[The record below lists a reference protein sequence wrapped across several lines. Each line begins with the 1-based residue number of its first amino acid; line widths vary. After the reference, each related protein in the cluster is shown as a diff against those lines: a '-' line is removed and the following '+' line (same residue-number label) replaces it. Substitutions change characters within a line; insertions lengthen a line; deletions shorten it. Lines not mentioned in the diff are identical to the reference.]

1 MPKDLG
7 GDAATKKRK
16 ENNYRAKKRSMS
28 TDTKA
33 PHSLENLDVGL
44 PKHPVTESHEPTSDC
59 TPPCDVQKPEIKQ
72 LPTPLDASIPFR
84 TQFRILTAVQGWLE
98 EAIFEFFQKWLPEA
112 LEAKDIDVAE
122 KVELT
127 DWADTIGKEMKA
139 LPKAATGRIPGTSL
153 MQELRATYQL
163 RNAALKRQQLSSNRL
178 LELLGAASNLVTIMK
193 DDTKSTLIVTLI
205 GEIQTGSRIVESRLE
220 VAKEALVNDSEI
232 IEGMKNTLTEILVKA
247 NKNAYTRCERNRTG
261 VGITLDLF
269 LDNTR
274 KGSTSGGQMAI
285 FEDELLRL
293 QESQDTFLPQDL
305 QLQDSNLS
313 QAGSMQIVR
322 SAKLSGKNREEGGV
336 ESGEQ
341 DGEECD
347 KEDGKEDVMI
357 SSNSLRH
364 AADGKAGVH
373 DAFRA
378 DGSSAGT
385 SSALKVPIY
394 AEDSQ
399 GNSKDYPKAIHPLS
413 KNLRSKS
420 NNSASPMQPGSN
432 RRFPFMASHSISKN
446 PDKNQPSAML
456 DLVGDVE
463 FTFKADPRK
472 YPANAVADLSTK
484 RSTEKEP
491 MSTMTLPLQPLSRST
506 NTASAL
512 SSTQSLFGR
521 ENEQTPKSTSSE
533 PTAANITTKSIDPS
547 QALGSSPINRF
558 EEAGSKKGDRE
569 QGSSS
574 LPSLF
579 VTTQSNR
586 ASGATTSSKEEQATV
601 SPAVTSQ
608 PQRGTNQPST
618 KSNIS
623 PHPSSTLPP
632 QAPSFSSRPGTT
644 PPQPLSAPPTKAFK
658 FARPTISQ
666 ITRCFGTAESLPF
679 NPLYLSER
687 ETQTGGKI
695 VDLMLCTQS
704 ITFMMG
710 HCNYSFEVC
719 HITANE

>member
-28 TDTKA
+28 TDTKE

-44 PKHPVTESHEPTSDC
+44 PKHPVTESREPIRDC
-59 TPPCDVQKPEIKQ
+59 TPPCDVQRPEIKQ
-72 LPTPLDASIPFR
+72 HPTPLDASIPFR

-163 RNAALKRQQLSSNRL
+163 RNAALKRQQLSSIRL

-193 DDTKSTLIVTLI
+193 DDTKCTIIGTLI
-205 GEIQTGSRIVESRLE
+205 GEIQTGSRILEARLE
-220 VAKEALVNDSEI
+220 AAKEAIVHDSEI
-232 IEGMKNTLTEILVKA
+232 VEGMKNTLTEILVKA
-247 NKNAYTRCERNRTG
+247 NKNAHTRCERNRKG

-269 LDNTR
+269 LDNAR

-293 QESQDTFLPQDL
+293 QESQNTFLPQDL
-305 QLQDSNLS
+305 QLQNSNLS

-322 SAKLSGKNREEGGV
+322 SAKLSGKDREEGGV
-336 ESGEQ
+336 DSGEQ
-341 DGEECD
+341 DGEEDD
-347 KEDGKEDVMI
+347 KEDGKEDLMI

-378 DGSSAGT
+378 DGSSTGT
-385 SSALKVPIY
+385 SSALEVPIHT
-394 AEDSQ
+394 EDSQ
-399 GNSKDYPKAIHPLS
+399 GNSKDYPRAIHPLS
-413 KNLRSKS
+413 KNWSSKS

-432 RRFPFMASHSISKN
+432 RRFPFMASHSTSKN
-446 PDKNQPSAML
+446 PDKNQSSAKL
-456 DLVGDVE
+456 DPVSDAE

-472 YPANAVADLSTK
+472 SPANAAADLPTQ
-484 RSTEKEP
+484 RPTEKEP
-491 MSTMTLPLQPLSRST
+491 MSTTTLPLRPLSRPT
-506 NTASAL
+506 NTTSAL

-521 ENEQTPKSTSSE
+521 ENEQAPKSISSE
-533 PTAANITTKSIDPS
+533 PTGANITTKSIDPS
-547 QALGSSPINRF
+547 QALGSSPITRF
-558 EEAGSKKGDRE
+558 EEAPSKKGDRE

-574 LPSLF
+574 LLSPF
-579 VTTQSNR
+579 VTPQSNR
-586 ASGATTSSKEEQATV
+586 ALGASTSAKEEQAGV
-601 SPAVTSQ
+601 SPAATSQ
-608 PQRGTNQPST
+608 PQKGTTQPST
-618 KSNIS
+618 IFNIS
-623 PHPSSTLPP
+623 PHPSSALPAH
-632 QAPSFSSRPGTT
+632 APSFSSRPGTS
-644 PPQPLSAPPTKAFK
+644 PLKPLSAPPTTKFK
-658 FARPTISQ
+658 FTRPTISQ

-687 ETQTGGKI
+687 ETQMGGKI

-710 HCNYSFEVC
+710 HCNYSFEVWG
-719 HITANE
+719 TAVDD